1 MGLSRA
7 IIARVRSSRLRN
19 VIISFTTVLS
29 LACETT
35 SSQCLEPGPAGERQA
50 LPESVMGYTVE
61 VVPRFE
67 GGCGLIKLER
77 DGGRALGHDPSGEA
91 GGCVAPPSE
100 GDPCTFVGAS
110 VFFEELAHR
119 AEGRGTELDG
129 WGMVGLCGE
138 GVAPATLAR
147 EPVAPFAARVSEPR
161 WDAALIPIQLLAA
174 LAAEWDVGSVYLTVP
189 ACEPPSDSPHA
200 CSERTLR

>member
-1 MGLSRA
+1 MRLPRLS
-7 IIARVRSSRLRN
+7 N

-29 LACETT
+29 LACATTT
-35 SSQCLEPGPAGERQA
+35 SAQCLGPGPAGEQQA

-91 GGCVAPPSE
+91 VGCVAPPSE
-100 GDPCTFVGAS
+100 GDPCTFVDAS
-110 VFFEELAHR
+110 VFFEELADR

-138 GVAPATLAR
+138 GVAVSRSLPSPRESPSPAGT
-147 EPVAPFAARVSEPR
+147 
-161 WDAALIPIQLLAA
+161 
-174 LAAEWDVGSVYLTVP
+174 
-189 ACEPPSDSPHA
+189 PPSSRFS
-200 CSERTLR
+200 CSQRSQRSGT